1 MAAKTRSSTRRRQR
15 SVRVTVAL
23 VLLAVA
29 TVAVLGT
36 LPTQSPVL
44 LSVSS
49 VAAIVLAWAALRMM
63 WTEVLQSRRENAA
76 DRAASATAYR
86 ELFAKRAAEHAEFTS
101 TMTERLA
108 RSTTSERELQASL
121 VAAQR
126 RLADVTVRADSSEAE
141 LQEARARVSE
151 LETELA
157 ELREAHEEVAAR
169 SGPAAELASW
179 DAKAAEIAA
188 EQAAIEGAVKHA

>member
-141 LQEARARVSE
+141 LKEARARVAE

-157 ELREAHEEVAAR
+157 ELREAHEET
-169 SGPAAELASW
+169 GPAAELASW